1 LSLDRIEPLTTPI
14 SLVIL
19 GTGFSQSQHVPA
31 LQKLKSEF
39 RVVGVFGR
47 TEDKVRAITR
57 QLPGDPV
64 VFTDLDRA
72 LGYDGL
78 EAVDIALPILPA
90 ADTVE
95 AAFDHGVHVFSEKP
109 IAGSVERAWELLARH
124 ALHPD
129 RVWCVAENFRFWPT
143 AQLARDLIESGE
155 IGTPL
160 ICHYPTLLPIKGT
173 PFFESEWRRRPEYA
187 GGFLLDG
194 GVHDIA
200 ALRVMFGDVAE
211 VSAVVRSIDSAL
223 PPADTL
229 AATLR
234 FESGVVASYT
244 ASYALD
250 PMRIT
255 KTAAIR
261 ALVRGGVRAIRD
273 RFGRK
278 HIVGT
283 RGSLFFLRDRVEL
296 VRGLRRTVFKAPKR
310 DVMVDELLD
319 FRGAVRERRP
329 LHNTPEEALNDLA
342 TIEAI
347 LKASEERAVIRL
359 DEVPI
364 STPPHPVS
372 SPSS

>member
-1 LSLDRIEPLTTPI
+1 MESLTAPI

-19 GTGFSQSQHVPA
+19 GTGFSQKQHVPA
-31 LQKLKSEF
+31 LKKLRSEF

-47 TEDKVRAITR
+47 TEDKARAITE
-57 QLPGDPV
+57 QLPGNPV
-64 VFTDLDRA
+64 VYTDLDRA
-72 LGYDGL
+72 LGHDGL
-78 EAVDIALPILPA
+78 EAVDVALPILPA
-90 ADTVE
+90 ADSVE
-95 AAFDHGVHVFSEKP
+95 AAFKHGLHVFSEKP
-109 IAGSVERAWELLARH
+109 IAGSVERARELLARH
-124 ALHPD
+124 AVRPD

-173 PFFESEWRRRPEYA
+173 PFFESEWRRRPGYA

-200 ALRVMFGDVAE
+200 ALRVMFGNVAE
-211 VSAVVRSIDSAL
+211 VSAVVRSTDREL

-234 FESGVVASYT
+234 FEGGVVASYT

-255 KTAAIR
+255 KRSVIR
-261 ALVRGGVRAIRD
+261 ALARGGVRAIRD

-278 HIVGT
+278 HILGT

-296 VRGLRRTVFKAPKR
+296 VTGLRRTVFKAGKH
-310 DVMVDELLD
+310 DVMAEELLD

-329 LHNTPEEALNDLA
+329 LRNTPEEALQDLA

-347 LKASEERAVIRL
+347 LRASEERA
-359 DEVPI
+359 
-364 STPPHPVS
+364 
-372 SPSS
+372 